1 MLLCW
6 WGPLTDRISLVG
18 NIAEGS
24 PISGVSGAG
33 ERLVDKGMRMCG
45 GGGERKLN
53 TELVGIQGFFTKL
66 RLHPEHLGQ
75 G

>member
-6 WGPLTDRISLVG
+6 WGPLTDKISLVG
-18 NIAEGS
+18 DIAESS
-24 PISGVSGAG
+24 PISGVSSAS
-33 ERLVDKGMRMCG
+33 ERLVDKGMRMYG
-45 GGGERKLN
+45 GGGERKPN

-66 RLHPEHLGQ
+66 RLQPEHPGD